1 MRDRWAVLLGIFGV
15 MALSNAVVPVLPAFS
30 DRVSFQGAIY
40 AAYFLGALITVL
52 PAGVAS
58 DRIGRGILIR
68 GGLVLTVASGAVIL
82 LYPQGIALLAGRLL
96 EGIAAGLFVAAGLS
110 WVNSRADHVR
120 LSGYFFASL
129 NLGLLAGLLVAGALS
144 ALASTAL
151 GGIAFFTAFSLIPL
165 LLSGG
170 ISEGDRRGFRVPNIL
185 RLGQRYLWLYLSA
198 VVLLGVT
205 GAIPAIY
212 PQFSGGDPA
221 LLGLELATMN
231 MATIAAVLVAPRWQL
246 APIRTIRIAAI
257 GMAIAVMGS
266 FVTPLA
272 FPVIG
277 LCAGF
282 AIVSQMA
289 FLAESGIAQGV
300 LMGLY
305 SAANYAGFAILPFIA
320 AQVAENVSFLAAF
333 AVVAAMTAMMALTI
347 GRCECG

>member
-40 AAYFLGALITVL
+40 AAYFLGALLTVL

-58 DRIGRGILIR
+58 DRIGRVILIR
-68 GGLVLTVASGAVIL
+68 AGLVLTIVSGAAIL
-82 LYPQGIALLAGRLL
+82 LYPQGLALLAGRLL
-96 EGIAAGLFVAAGLS
+96 EGIGAGLFVAAGLS
-110 WVNSRADHVR
+110 WVNSREDHAR

-129 NLGLLAGLLVAGALS
+129 NLGLLAGLLIAGGLN
-144 ALASTAL
+144 ALASTVL
-151 GGIAFFTAFSLIPL
+151 GGVAFFTIFSFIPL
-165 LLSGG
+165 LLGG
-170 ISEGDRRGFRVPNIL
+170 GLSEGDRREFRIPNIL
-185 RLGQRYLWLYLSA
+185 HLGQRYLWLYLSA

-231 MATIAAVLVAPRWQL
+231 LATIAAVLVSPRWQL
-246 APIRTIRIAAI
+246 APVRTIRLSAI
-257 GMAIAVMGS
+257 GMAIGVMGS
-266 FVTPLA
+266 FLTPLA

-277 LCAGF
+277 LFAGF
-282 AIVSQMA
+282 VIVSQMA

-300 LMGLY
+300 LMGMY
-305 SAANYAGFAILPFIA
+305 SAANYAGFAILPYIA
-320 AQVAENVSFLAAF
+320 AQVAENVSFFAAF
-333 AVVAAMTAMMALTI
+333 TVVAAMTALMALTI
-347 GRCECG
+347 GRCECA